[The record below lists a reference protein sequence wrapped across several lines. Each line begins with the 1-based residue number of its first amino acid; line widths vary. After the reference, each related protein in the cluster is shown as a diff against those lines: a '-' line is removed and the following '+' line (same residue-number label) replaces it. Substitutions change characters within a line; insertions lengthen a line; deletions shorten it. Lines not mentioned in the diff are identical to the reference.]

1 MDCILKCA
9 PIRDGKDKS
18 EIASYLVAGDD
29 EKAPQALLPS
39 PAIPQ
44 NDLDTMRR
52 NIPMDRVGY
61 QLPMSNT
68 MGNTVNRPMLNSR
81 ATNPLT
87 NPLTNLLANQMAN
100 IPANIPFNRL
110 VPT

>member
-9 PIRDGKDKS
+9 PIRDGEDKS

-61 QLPMSNT
+61 QLPM
-68 MGNTVNRPMLNSR
+68 GNTVNRPMLNSR
-81 ATNPLT
+81 AT

>member
-9 PIRDGKDKS
+9 PIRDGNDKS

-39 PAIPQ
+39 PAIPL

-52 NIPMDRVGY
+52 NIPMERVGY

-68 MGNTVNRPMLNSR
+68 VNRPNPR
-81 ATNPLT
+81 APMSS

>member
-9 PIRDGKDKS
+9 PIRDGNDKT

-44 NDLDTMRR
+44 NDLDTMRS

-61 QLPMSNT
+61 QLPSN
-68 MGNTVNRPMLNSR
+68 NRPMLNSR

-87 NPLTNLLANQMAN
+87 NLLANAMGN
-100 IPANIPFNRL
+100 IPANAVPFNRL

>member
-68 MGNTVNRPMLNSR
+68 VNRPMLNSR
-81 ATNPLT
+81 AT

>member
-61 QLPMSNT
+61 QLPM
-68 MGNTVNRPMLNSR
+68 GNTANRQMLNSR
-81 ATNPLT
+81 AT